1 MITKDNFSN
10 VPFGW
15 TIAKVKD
22 VAAINPETIT
32 KEDDFKEIRYIDI
45 SSVRTRELVEDTV
58 IGIDDA
64 PSRAKRKVKDGDTI
78 ISTVRVYRKS
88 YLYLENPSE
97 NTIVST
103 GFAVIRPKNVDKKF
117 LHYYLTSDRFI
128 NYLTIYST
136 GSAYP
141 AVDPSLIGESDIL
154 LPSKSEQSAIGEILF
169 NLDRKISLNRSMNGT
184 LEAIGQALFK
194 HWFVDFEFP
203 DEEDMPYKLS
213 SGEMVETDLGEVPK
227 GWRVGTLGDICT
239 KITDG
244 SHFSPKE
251 SDGNHLI
258 ATVRDMGAYDF
269 DLNGCK
275 RISDEDYQ
283 QLIKNG
289 CRPEKGDIL
298 FSKDGTMGITHL
310 YFGHQDIVLLS
321 SIAIIRPKNNIY
333 SNYIFLYLKSS
344 SIQNLIFGGFVS
356 GSALPRLVLKDIKKI
371 PILIPPEK
379 LIIQFNQII
388 NNPLIQIIENEK
400 QSRIL
405 IAIRDG
411 LLPRLMSGEIRVKEM
426 DKSIDEAST
435 C

>member
-1 MITKDNFSN
+1 MITKDSFAK

-22 VAAINPETIT
+22 VADINPETIT

-45 SSVRTRELVEDTV
+45 SSVKTRELVEDTV
-58 IGIDDA
+58 IGIDEA

-103 GFAVIRPKNVDKKF
+103 GFAVIRPKNADKKF
-117 LHYYLTSDRFI
+117 LHYYLTSDKFI

-141 AVDPSLIGESDIL
+141 AVDSSLIGESDIL
-154 LPSKSEQSAIGEILF
+154 LPSKREQSAIGEILF
-169 NLDRKISLNRSMNGT
+169 NLDEKISLNRLMNST

-203 DEEDMPYKLS
+203 DGEGKPYRS
-213 SGEMVETDLGEVPK
+213 SGGEMVDSAPGVGPR
-227 GWRVGTLGDICT
+227 GGGVGTLGDVCA

-275 RISDEDYQ
+275 KISDEDYQ
-283 QLIKNG
+283 QLKKNG

-298 FSKDGTMGITHL
+298 FSKDGTMGITHI

-333 SNYIFLYLKSS
+333 SNYVFLYLKSS
-344 SIQNLIFGGFVS
+344 SVQSMIFGGFVS
-356 GSALPRLVLKDIKKI
+356 GSALPRLVLKDIKRI
-371 PILIPPEK
+371 PILIPSEK
-379 LIIQFNQII
+379 LIIQFNQIF

-405 IAIRDG
+405 MVIRDG

-426 DKSIDEAST
+426 DKSVEEVSI